1 MQHRRPQTGDF
12 AMLFSRAT
20 AVCLALLAS
29 CDEYLV
35 PKEGAV
41 FPNQCTD
48 AAAPPDL
55 APPAPKCLAA
65 KGLSGDNLVCVD
77 FAKVPSLTD
86 QTLTGWDFVSIGGGN
101 YWELAGGKLQ
111 VKNFGTFADTCGFK
125 MPAINFNDADK
136 QKYNT
141 YILSVVHRVS
151 ISEADAQK
159 IQVML
164 GSDDPQK
171 RLITQWTGKQ
181 PSQQTTIVISKADLL
196 MQASNFQPLF
206 KFSASA
212 TAGGSFSGWQIDS
225 IAVNASP

>member
-1 MQHRRPQTGDF
+1 
-12 AMLFSRAT
+12 MLFSRAT
-20 AVCLALLAS
+20 VVCLALLAS

-48 AAAPPDL
+48 AAPPPDL
-55 APPAPKCLAA
+55 ATPVAKCPAA
-65 KGLSGDNLVCVD
+65 KGLAGDNLVCVD

-86 QTLTGWDFVSIGGGN
+86 QALTGWDFVSIGGGN
-101 YWELAGGKLQ
+101 YWEIAGGKLQ
-111 VKNFGTFADTCGFK
+111 VKNFGAFASTCGFT

-181 PSQQTTIVISKADLL
+181 PSQQTTIAISKADLL

-206 KFSASA
+206 KFSAIA

>member
-1 MQHRRPQTGDF
+1 MRNSMRSLLCL
-12 AMLFSRAT
+12 MLFSACRT
-20 AVCLALLAS
+20 EVTEVTDAL
-29 CDEYLV
+29 CGNRDQGV
-35 PKEGAV
+35 
-41 FPNQCTD
+41 D

-55 APPAPKCLAA
+55 VTPAAKCLAA

-86 QTLTGWDFVSIGGGN
+86 QALTGWDFVCLGGGN
-101 YWELAGGKLQ
+101 SWELAAGKLQ
-111 VKNFGTFADTCGFK
+111 VKNFGTFANTCSFT
-125 MPAINFNDADK
+125 MPAVNLNDADK

-171 RLITQWTGKQ
+171 RLMTQWTGKQ
-181 PSQQTTIVISKADLL
+181 PSQQTTIAISKADLL

-206 KFSASA
+206 KFSAIA